1 MENNNKNKGPNKNRQ
16 GWGIILFTT
25 LLVTFV
31 VMGLYSMMQG
41 GSASEISYDKF
52 LKLVDNGKVES
63 VTFTNSRI
71 NIVLTDD
78 ARKEKAEGKLTEV
91 RIMRK
96 LLQTRVIVQIL
107 RKAKIRK
114 MLWTVCLARSV
125 RCRVAPR
132 ARNRIITQEMYQMT
146 HL

>member
-25 LLVTFV
+25 LVVTFV

-52 LKLVDNGKVES
+52 LKLVDNGKVGS

-78 ARKEKAEGKLTEV
+78 ARKRVLDEWQKRKQEQIIHPYSKEKIQWGMVPYMQA
-91 RIMRK
+91 MF
-96 LLQTRVIVQIL
+96 
-107 RKAKIRK
+107 
-114 MLWTVCLARSV
+114 LARYL
-125 RCRVAPR
+125 RGNIDAYPPF
-132 ARNRIITQEMYQMT
+132 
-146 HL
+146 LWK